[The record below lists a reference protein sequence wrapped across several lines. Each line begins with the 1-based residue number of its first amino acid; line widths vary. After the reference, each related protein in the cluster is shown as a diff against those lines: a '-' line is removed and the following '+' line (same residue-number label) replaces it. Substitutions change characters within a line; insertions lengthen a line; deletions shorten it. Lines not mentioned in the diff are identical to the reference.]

1 MTTASIAGRGAM
13 LKASEVAQLF
23 DVTPQTVY
31 RWVKEGQ
38 IPFTRIGGRSIRF
51 AREDVT
57 ALLGERPTDEP
68 DDVLHLPTKEEQAE
82 PRAGLEMMVM
92 DLLLGLIADAV
103 VARLKKSDGP
113 VTVKTAS

>member
-1 MTTASIAGRGAM
+1 MTTASIVGRGAM
-13 LKASEVAQLF
+13 LKASEVAELF

-68 DDVLHLPTKEEQAE
+68 DVVHLPTKEEQSE

-103 VARLKKSDGP
+103 VARLKKAEA
-113 VTVKTAS
+113 AS